1 VNIGAAACRHIVEL
15 SGRWRARLSVALLAL
30 LAHGLVEGA
39 GILLLLPLL
48 AVVGI
53 DVGRGSVGRLSSAVV
68 AAFSAFR
75 ISPTLP
81 AVLAVFVAANTVLAM
96 LRRIGLIQSTSL
108 ERDVASDNA
117 ERLYDGVVRM
127 EWTRFT
133 RMRASDLTL
142 ALTVECE
149 RTGHAAAQLLN
160 LCGSTIV
167 LAVYVV
173 VAARVSA
180 PMTAVVL
187 ACAAVVGLLL
197 HHRTKQSGDLGAAFT
212 SARHE
217 FQAAVADDLGGMKV
231 IRSAG
236 AEERSKQRIMRLA
249 LELAGARSASHFHHA
264 NSTAW
269 LDVGSAATLSGL
281 LLVAVGVMHLDA
293 AAILIL
299 LFLFARI
306 VPRVGA
312 LQQTLHFYVNLLPAV
327 DRFARLEAQC
337 RAAAAPRHEVRE
349 AVPFHRQLR
358 FDAVSFRYTPQ
369 DPWVLNGVDFTVDAG
384 TTVAIVGTSGAGKT
398 TIADLMIGLL
408 APDNGRIT
416 IDGTVLADNAAS
428 WREAIAYVPQDT
440 FLFHDTIR
448 ANLTWVRP
456 EVSGEDINRA
466 LTLAMA
472 DFVHAMP
479 DGLDT
484 VVGDRGVRLSGGER
498 QRIALARALLRKP
511 SLLILDEAT
520 SAIDRENEQRIL
532 EAIDRLH
539 GSVTIVMITHRMAA
553 VAGADAVYV
562 LDAGRIVECSVPA

>member
-1 VNIGAAACRHIVEL
+1 VNIREASRRHIVEL
-15 SGRWRARLSVALLAL
+15 SRRWRARLSVALLAL

-48 AVVGI
+48 ASVGI
-53 DVGRGSVGRLSSAVV
+53 DVGRGSVGRLSAAVV

-81 AVLAVFVAANTVLAM
+81 IVLAVFVAANAVLAM
-96 LRRIGLIQSTSL
+96 LRRIGLTLSASL
-108 ERDVASDNA
+108 ERDVALDNA
-117 ERLYDGVVRM
+117 ERLYDAVLRM
-127 EWTRFT
+127 EWTQFT
-133 RMRASDLTL
+133 RLRSSDLTL

-167 LAVYVV
+167 LAVYVF

-187 ACAAVVGLLL
+187 ACAATVGLLL
-197 HHRTKQSGDLGAAFT
+197 HRRTRRSGDLGTAFT
-212 SARHE
+212 NARHE

-236 AEERSKQRIMRLA
+236 GEQRSKQRIVWLA
-249 LELAGARSASHFHHA
+249 SELAAARAAGHFHHA
-264 NSTAW
+264 NSTVW
-269 LDVGSAATLSGL
+269 LDVGTAATLSGL
-281 LLVAVGVMHLDA
+281 LLVAVGIMHLDA
-293 AAILIL
+293 AAILLL

-312 LQQTLHFYVNLLPAV
+312 LQQTLHLYVNLLPAV
-327 DRFARLEAQC
+327 DRFDRLEAQV
-337 RAAAAPRHEVRE
+337 RAAAARHDVRE
-349 AVPFHRQLR
+349 AAPFCRQLR

-384 TTVAIVGTSGAGKT
+384 TTVAIVGTSGVGKT
-398 TIADLMIGLL
+398 TIVDLMIGLL
-408 APDNGRIT
+408 SPDSGRIT
-416 IDGTVLADNAAS
+416 IDGVVLGDNAGS
-428 WREAIAYVPQDT
+428 WRESIAYVPQDT

-456 EVSGEDINRA
+456 DASGDDINRA

-472 DFVHAMP
+472 DFVHALP
-479 DGLDT
+479 NGLDT

-532 EAIDRLH
+532 EAIDRLR
-539 GSVTIVMITHRMAA
+539 GSVTIVMITHRLAA
-553 VAGADAVYV
+553 VAGVDAVYV